1 MELVCL
7 SLVHDRAHSNKMT
20 VMGDIPS
27 TANMVSSI
35 ITDPAPGQD
44 VAANTAFTVKV
55 QVAKLAAGSFT
66 NPANTYYAAPQ
77 ALNGQGLIIGHTHIT
92 IQDLGGS
99 LTPTNAPNAD
109 TFAFF
114 KGINDNGNGNG
125 GLEAQVTDGLPA
137 GFYRVCT
144 MASASNHQPVIMP
157 IAQRGAQDDC
167 TKFTVGQGNGG
178 GNNNNTGNTGNNA
191 GGNNGNNQVFR
202 DSSGLKF
209 CSILTYFGVNR
220 VVNKEVNKAVNKEV
234 NRVVRAVK
242 EEAEAAVTVAAPSS
256 VKPSNLLPL
265 PSPPSLYL

>member
-7 SLVHDRAHSNKMT
+7 SLVHDRPHSNKMT

-77 ALNGQGLIIGHTHIT
+77 ALNGQGLIIGHTHVT

-125 GLEAQVTDGLPA
+125 GLEALVTDGLPA

-178 GNNNNTGNTGNNA
+178 GNNNNTGNGA
-191 GGNNGNNQVFR
+191 AGNNGNNQVFR
-202 DSSGLKF
+202 DSNDLKF
-209 CSILTYFGVNR
+209 CSILTYFRANR
-220 VVNKEVNKAVNKEV
+220 VVNKEVNKEV
-234 NRVVRAVK
+234 NRVAKAVNKANRAAK
-242 EEAEAAVTVAAPSS
+242 EEAEVAVTVAAPSL